1 MGISHYIKEIGRG
14 ARGAKP
20 LTREQAR
27 DLFGQVLDGTV
38 SDLEVGAFCIAMRI
52 KGETVDEMC
61 GFLDAIDARIHRAN
75 TPQGHPTVVI
85 PSYNGARRL
94 PLLTPLLALL
104 LARQGLPVLIHGM
117 RTEAQRTVV
126 ADVFEALDMPPL
138 TSPDQPLAPGQVGYL
153 HTAQLHQGLARLLS
167 VREIIGLRNPAHSAV
182 KLMQPCT
189 GPSVLL
195 SSYTHPEY
203 VDMVTH
209 TLSALGRTALLS
221 RGLEGEVSADP
232 RRTARTVGVMQ
243 GQVMVLQEQQPGTA
257 STVPGLPTVIDATTT
272 AQYTRDVLQGHQ
284 PIPDALAQQVQH
296 IVQLA
301 QQPSP
306 CR

>member
-257 STVPGLPTVIDATTT
+257 STVPGLPTAIDATTT